1 MDQGSPREWNN
12 VSVPQL
18 ADVRLIKRLI
28 MNAQIDI
35 DTDLDTKV
43 DAATDMMPL
52 PQPAKPTPTQEVLDD
67 LPDYRHFIERAIV
80 EI

>member
-1 MDQGSPREWNN
+1 
-12 VSVPQL
+12 
-18 ADVRLIKRLI
+18 